1 MSNNSQACN
10 LFLAALFAAQ
20 AAFANHNFALSTRD
34 FNDANGNGLIDC
46 GEQVVFQ
53 VGIVDTEATVG
64 TVAQGRILVPTS
76 STRFAYIDAVED
88 AGLTA
93 NCRIAITNLPDS
105 AQIDYD
111 CSPPNSNSRGY
122 AAAILLRGFYT
133 GPAGP
138 IAISG
143 QDNLQQPATTLN
155 EFTTE
160 SRVNSCLTAD
170 LALTKSDG
178 GISARAGQTIPYALT
193 YTNTGNTAVSAAL
206 QETVPANTAF
216 APAQSSPGWSCT
228 GSGPGSTCTLNLGSV
243 PISGSGSRIFA
254 VTVSPTT
261 PPSVQQ
267 IANTA
272 TIATTDGTPDVDSS
286 NNTATDTTPLIAG
299 TPDLAVTKTLT
310 SSGGSPGSVAVF
322 TVTVTDQGTGVAEG
336 VALSETVPANST
348 FAATQ
353 SSPDWTCSGSG
364 AGATCTADLG
374 TFPAGGS
381 ASRTFAV
388 ALAQPFPAGATAVNN
403 TACAATT
410 TAGDPPANNCA
421 SASAPVTAAAKLA
434 VKKTLASGTGT
445 PGGSLVFNL
454 TVTNQGNQDSAA
466 TVLTET
472 VPANTTYDGALSSSA
487 WSCSGTA
494 AGSSCTLNLPSIP
507 GGGGSLTRAFSVTI
521 ANPLPAGVT
530 TIANTACDGAA
541 CDSIQIPTDG
551 KPRLSIAKSIV
562 SGTAT
567 PGTTLVFGIT
577 VKNLGNQGALVT
589 LTETVPA
596 LTTFDSTKSAA
607 WTCTGTAAG
616 STCSLDA
623 GTLAGGAT
631 STTDLFAVSIDTPLP
646 TAVTQISNSACA
658 STPTTTQICDQV
670 QIPVNASPR
679 LLIVKTRTSAP
690 PAPGQLVTYSI
701 AVSNTGDQD
710 ATAVTLTELVP
721 PATSFDAANSDAAWS
736 CNTASCTL
744 VLSSLAAGTTST
756 RNFSLRV
763 ANPLPAGLT
772 QIANTVCGADVPSRN
787 VCSTVTDPPGG
798 SPQLTLR
805 KTYSGPPLKAG
816 ASLSFTIAITNTGTQ
831 DAKLVHLSE
840 TIPAHTT
847 FDAAH
852 SDASWSCVSPA
863 AGQPCGLTLATL
875 AAGATS
881 SVTFAVKADSPLPPK
896 VLQIANSAC
905 AMVGTATTCD
915 HTSTPLPVT
924 LTATLDDALTQD
936 ANNNSFL
943 DNGDVITY
951 TLALKNPTDQA
962 AQGLKVTTALD
973 GRLGLIVG
981 SVTADKGT
989 ITSGNGAGDTTLAVT
1004 VPTLGPGETMTVVYQ
1019 ALAVD
1024 LAGAGDPAS
1033 VATQNFIAGDN
1044 FDTVPSDDPATPDVV
1059 GDPTLTP
1066 LKATVTPSIP
1076 TLSELGLASLA
1087 VLLGL
1092 CALPILK
1099 RRQVPQP

>member
-1 MSNNSQACN
+1 MSNNSHACK

-20 AAFANHNFALSTRD
+20 AAFANHTFTLSTRD
-34 FNDANGNGLIDC
+34 FDDANGNGLIDC
-46 GEQVVFQ
+46 GEQVIFQ
-53 VGIVDTEATVG
+53 VGIYDNEATVG
-64 TVAQGRILVPTS
+64 TVAKGRVIVPTS
-76 STRFAYIDAVED
+76 SIRYSFTDAVQD
-88 AGLTA
+88 FLLTG
-93 NCRIAITNLPDS
+93 NCGIAITNMAGS
-105 AQIDYD
+105 TQIDYD
-111 CSPPNSNSRGY
+111 CSPPNANSRGY

-133 GPAGP
+133 GPAGAIT
-138 IAISG
+138 IAG
-143 QDNLQQPATTLN
+143 QDTLEQPATTLN
-155 EFTTE
+155 VSTTE
-160 SRVNSCLTAD
+160 GRVNSCLIAD
-170 LALTKSDG
+170 LSLTNSDG
-178 GISARAGQTIPYALT
+178 GISARPGQTIPYTLT
-193 YTNTGNTAVSAAL
+193 YTNGNTAVAAAL
-206 QETVPANTAF
+206 SETVPANTVF

-228 GSGPGSTCTLNLGSV
+228 GSGPGSTCTLNLGSLPV
-243 PISGSGSRIFA
+243 NGSGSRIFA

-267 IANTA
+267 ITNTA
-272 TIATTDGTPDVDSS
+272 TIATTDGTPDIDSS
-286 NNTATDTTPLIAG
+286 NNTATDSTPLIAG

-310 SSGGSPGSVAVF
+310 ASAGSPGTIAIF
-322 TVTVTDQGTGVAEG
+322 TITVTDQGTGVAEG
-336 VALSETVPANST
+336 VTLSETVPANST
-348 FAATQ
+348 FAAAQ

-364 AGATCTADLG
+364 AGSTCTANLG

-388 ALAQPFPAGATAVNN
+388 SLAQPFPAGATAVDN
-403 TACAATT
+403 TSCAATA

-421 SASAPVTAAAKLA
+421 SASAPVTAAAKLV

-454 TVTNQGNQDSAA
+454 AVTNQGNQDSAA

-472 VPANTTYDGALSSSA
+472 VPANTTYDATLSSSG
-487 WSCSGTA
+487 WSCSGSA
-494 AGSSCTLNLPSIP
+494 AGSTCTLNLPGIP
-507 GGGGSLTRAFSVTI
+507 GGGGSLARAFAVTI

-530 TIANTACDGAA
+530 TVANTACDGAA

-551 KPRLSIAKSIV
+551 KPRLSITKSV
-562 SGTAT
+562 ASGTAT
-567 PGTTLVFGIT
+567 PGTTLIFGIT
-577 VKNLGNQGALVT
+577 VKNLGNQGAPVT

-596 LTTFDSTKSAA
+596 HTTFDSVKSAA
-607 WTCTGTAAG
+607 WNCSGTAAG
-616 STCSLDA
+616 SICSLDA

-631 STTDLFAVSIDTPLP
+631 STTYLFAVSIDRPLP
-646 TAVTQISNSACA
+646 SAVTQISNSACA
-658 STPTTTQICDQV
+658 STPATTQICDQV
-670 QIPVNASPR
+670 QVPVNASPR
-679 LLIVKTRTSAP
+679 LTIVKTRTSAP
-690 PAPGQLVTYSI
+690 PAPGQLVTYDI
-701 AVSNTGDQD
+701 AVSNSGDQD
-710 ATAVTLTELVP
+710 AAAVTLTEQVP
-721 PATSFDAANSDAAWS
+721 QATSFDAASSDPAWS
-736 CNTASCTL
+736 CSAGTCTL
-744 VLSSLAAGTTST
+744 VLPSLAAGTTST

-763 ANPLPAGLT
+763 ANPLPAGIT
-772 QIANTVCGADVPSRN
+772 QIANTVCGADVSSRN

-816 ASLSFTIAITNTGTQ
+816 ASLSFTIAVTNTGTQ

-840 TIPAHTT
+840 TIPAHTS

-852 SDASWSCVSPA
+852 SDAGWTCVSTA
-863 AGQPCGLTLATL
+863 AGQPCGLTLASL
-875 AAGATS
+875 AAGASS
-881 SVTFAVKADSPLPPK
+881 SVIFTVAADSPLPPN

-905 AMVGTATTCD
+905 AMVGSATTCD
-915 HTSTPLPVT
+915 QTSTPLPVA

-951 TLALKNPTDQA
+951 TLVLKNPTDQA
-962 AQGLKVTTALD
+962 AQAVKVTTSLD

-981 SVTADKGT
+981 SVTTDKGT
-989 ITSGNGAGDTTLAVT
+989 ITSGNGSGDTTLVVA

-1024 LAGAGDPAS
+1024 LAGAGDPAFVS
-1033 VATQNFIAGDN
+1033 TQNFVAGDN
-1044 FDTVPSDDPATPDVV
+1044 FDNVASDDPATPDVV
-1059 GDPTLTP
+1059 GDPTSTP

-1076 TLSELGLASLA
+1076 TLSGIGLASLA